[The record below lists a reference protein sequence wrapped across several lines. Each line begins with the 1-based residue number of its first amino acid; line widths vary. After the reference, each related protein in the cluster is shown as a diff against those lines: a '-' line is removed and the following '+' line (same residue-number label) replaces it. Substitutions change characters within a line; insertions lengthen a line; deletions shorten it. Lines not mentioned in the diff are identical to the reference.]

1 MEYAML
7 SFGAVLY
14 QHAFGSARPTWEA
27 TISHLANADFEKC
40 LMAAS

>member
-14 QHAFGSARPTWEA
+14 QHSFCNAQPTWGQS
-27 TISHLANADFEKC
+27 ISRQADADFEKC